1 MTFSSTKLIL
11 WVLVAAA
18 AVAWHFGPGQRWI
31 ELDRTGRHVQSAE
44 SAAAAEQWEDAVLHY
59 GQALDALP
67 TEALEERRQLA
78 FSQAQVRIR
87 SGDLVEGQDQ
97 LEQLLQDD
105 ESNQLGDVDLV
116 DSMRHELAMSGYY
129 AAWLMRLEGATEEEW
144 MTEAERARQGF
155 RWLAE
160 QADQRGEA
168 TSDVYR
174 QNLEATIRLQQMDLS
189 TLLARPLPKKC
200 PKNCRGL
207 CQRKRKQRQSRCQS
221 SGDKDGKP
229 KQGKKKG
236 PQDARR
242 QMKKDRGAGLRGLSG
257 SGS

>member
-1 MTFSSTKLIL
+1 M
-11 WVLVAAA
+11 
-18 AVAWHFGPGQRWI
+18 
-31 ELDRTGRHVQSAE
+31 
-44 SAAAAEQWEDAVLHY
+44 
-59 GQALDALP
+59 
-67 TEALEERRQLA
+67 QL
-78 FSQAQVRIR
+78 S
-87 SGDLVEGQDQ
+87 
-97 LEQLLQDD
+97 
-105 ESNQLGDVDLV
+105 DVDLV
-116 DSMRHELAMSGYY
+116 DPMRHELAMSGYY

-189 TLLARPLPKKC
+189 TLLAKPLPKKC

-229 KQGKKKG
+229 KKGKKKG

-242 QMKKDRGAGLRGLSG
+242 QMKKDRGAGLSGLSG